1 MTSRLS
7 LPIAGLLVASLASA
21 AEPAGR
27 PAADKSAFH
36 LLNPT
41 PRELMREMSTDR
53 PDQTESPY
61 TVDAGHFQIE
71 LDFFKFTYD
80 RRSLDGVH
88 TESWNVAPI
97 NLKAGLLNSVELQII
112 LDNYVQE
119 RTTNPT
125 SRASGFGD
133 ITARLKINLW
143 GNDGG
148 TTALAIMPFIK
159 LPLNASNLR
168 NGRTEG
174 GIIVPLAVELP
185 RGWSM
190 GMMTEVDFVNDGA
203 GGHDAEWLNSITFS
217 HGIAGKLGGYV
228 EFVSVTGNA
237 AGFRWQAQADVGF
250 TYAVTG
256 DMQFDVGC
264 NFGLTRSAPDFQP
277 FAGLSIRF

>member
-1 MTSRLS
+1 
-7 LPIAGLLVASLASA
+7 
-21 AEPAGR
+21 
-27 PAADKSAFH
+27 
-36 LLNPT
+36 
-41 PRELMREMSTDR
+41 MREMSTDR

-61 TVDAGHFQIE
+61 TADAGHFQIE

-148 TTALAIMPFIK
+148 TTALGIMPFIK
-159 LPLNASNLR
+159 LPLAASGLR

-174 GIIVPLAVELP
+174 GVIVLLAVELP
-185 RGWSM
+185 GGWGM
-190 GMMTEVDFVNDGA
+190 GMMTEADFVSDGA

-217 HGIAGKLGGYV
+217 HDIAGKLGGYV

-237 AGFRWQAQADVGF
+237 PGFRWQAQADVGF
-250 TYAVTG
+250 TYGLTENV
-256 DMQFDVGC
+256 QFDFGC
-264 NFGLTRSAPDFQP
+264 NFGLTKSAPDFQP

>member
-7 LPIAGLLVASLASA
+7 LPLAGLLLASSVSSG
-21 AEPAGR
+21 EP
-27 PAADKSAFH
+27 PARVTTDKRAFH

-80 RRSLDGVH
+80 RRSLDGVR

-148 TTALAIMPFIK
+148 TTALGIMPFIK
-159 LPLNASNLR
+159 LPLAASGLR

-174 GIIVPLAVELP
+174 GVIVLLAVELP
-185 RGWSM
+185 GGWGM
-190 GMMTEVDFVNDGA
+190 GMMTEADFVSDGA

-217 HGIAGKLGGYV
+217 HDIAGKLGGYV

-237 AGFRWQAQADVGF
+237 PGFRWQAQADVGF
-250 TYAVTG
+250 TYGLTENV
-256 DMQFDVGC
+256 QFDFGC
-264 NFGLTRSAPDFQP
+264 NFGLTKSAPDFQP

>member
-1 MTSRLS
+1 M
-7 LPIAGLLVASLASA
+7 
-21 AEPAGR
+21 
-27 PAADKSAFH
+27 
-36 LLNPT
+36 
-41 PRELMREMSTDR
+41 MREMSTDR

-80 RRSLDGVH
+80 RRSLDGVR
-88 TESWNVAPI
+88 TKSWNVAPI

-112 LDNYVQE
+112 LDNYVKE
-119 RTTNPT
+119 RTANPT

-148 TTALAIMPFIK
+148 TTALGIMPFIK
-159 LPLNASNLR
+159 LPLAASGLR

-174 GIIVPLAVELP
+174 GVIVPLSVELP
-185 RGWSM
+185 GGWGM
-190 GMMTEVDFVNDGA
+190 GMMTEVDFVSDGA

-217 HGIAGKLGGYV
+217 HDIAGKLGGYV

-237 AGFRWQAQADVGF
+237 PGFRWQAQADIGF

-256 DMQFDVGC
+256 DVQFDFGC
-264 NFGLTRSAPDFQP
+264 NFGLTKSAPDFQP
-277 FAGLSIRF
+277 FAGFSIRF